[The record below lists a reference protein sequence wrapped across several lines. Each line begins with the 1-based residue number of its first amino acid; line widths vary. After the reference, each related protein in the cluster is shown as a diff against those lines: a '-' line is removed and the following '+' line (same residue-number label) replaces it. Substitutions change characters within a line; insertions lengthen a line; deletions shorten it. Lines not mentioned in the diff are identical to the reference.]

1 MKIKIHFAEYGQ
13 GNHWINVKN
22 ILDMKIVSN
31 NINIIVNNDL
41 FGDPSPHNLKKLK
54 VEYSLDG
61 YKICRIINEHEKFIA
76 DIFNVGTLEDILQFI
91 SENKNGVEIGGPS
104 WDGKKILYK
113 NANNFDNVIWSNNT
127 VWYKQKKTYNF
138 YPQKKGKIIINDAT
152 DISKIKDK
160 TYDFLFSSHCLE
172 HIANPLKAI
181 KEWLRIV
188 KYEGFIIIIVPEKS
202 HCFDHKRKYSE
213 FSTLVVKIADDNP

>member
-1 MKIKIHFAEYGQ
+1 
-13 GNHWINVKN
+13 
-22 ILDMKIVSN
+22 MKIVSN

-113 NANNFDNVIWSNNT
+113 KLSISQTWLGLEINFNNFTQKMNYHFILRTDK
-127 VWYKQKKTYNF
+127 YKKFKYVPVK
-138 YPQKKGKIIINDAT
+138 YAKIRAIII
-152 DISKIKDK
+152 S
-160 TYDFLFSSHCLE
+160 
-172 HIANPLKAI
+172 
-181 KEWLRIV
+181 
-188 KYEGFIIIIVPEKS
+188 PEK
-202 HCFDHKRKYSE
+202 
-213 FSTLVVKIADDNP
+213 KI